1 MRDLQHQGIA
11 SFIETFSSL
20 YRNFFLPLLKL
31 FPPFLSILK
40 NFSLHFI
47 ETYFIIKFQLKLERG
62 EGMVRHNTKNIV
74 VNLDTSIKKSNEI
87 SLAKLNQGLTLN
99 QMQVLAYAIFSTQK
113 NGSTTFNKADFEKQF
128 NIVKYATKDAVIDAK
143 ELMNLKVAFIDYV
156 NDRFR
161 YSNIFTD
168 MYYERGTFVF
178 EWNTKFLPHIL
189 DLKNRYIIND
199 LTVTANFK
207 SSFSW
212 VLYEHLKALYGYW
225 HKQFTKDELMGLF
238 NVEEVKSYQ
247 TNTSL
252 FKTKV
257 LDVAIEEINQY
268 TELEISYTEMKKG
281 RAIVG
286 FDLHWSTGKFE
297 TAASEKL
304 ITEIRSIVEAVSIDA
319 SKLIMISDDQAR
331 MEAVRVF
338 NLIMTK
344 AKELTE
350 SSTQD
355 QAQNIYDYI
364 KIRMNELNK
373 ILIDTQTEIDEKSI
387 FYNWLDERE

>member
-1 MRDLQHQGIA
+1 MEIGDVMARC
-11 SFIETFSSL
+11 
-20 YRNFFLPLLKL
+20 
-31 FPPFLSILK
+31 
-40 NFSLHFI
+40 
-47 ETYFIIKFQLKLERG
+47 
-62 EGMVRHNTKNIV
+62 NTKNIV
-74 VNLDTSIKKSNEI
+74 VNLDTTIKKSNEI

-113 NGSTTFNKADFEKQF
+113 NGSTKFNKADFEKQF
-128 NIVKYATKDAVIDAK
+128 NMVKYATKDAVIDAK
-143 ELMNLKVAFIDYV
+143 ELMDLKISFIDYV

-161 YSNIFTD
+161 YSNVFTD
-168 MYYERGTFVF
+168 MYYEKGTFVF
-178 EWNTKFLPHIL
+178 EWNNKFLPHIL
-189 DLKNRYIIND
+189 DLKERYIIND
-199 LTVTANFK
+199 LTVTAKFK

-225 HKQFTKDELMGLF
+225 HKQFTKAELMSLF

-247 TNTSL
+247 GNTSL
-252 FKTKV
+252 FKNKV
-257 LDVAIEEINQY
+257 LDFAISEINQY
-268 TELEISYTEMKKG
+268 TELEVHYTEMKKG
-281 RAIVG
+281 RAIIG
-286 FDLHWSTGKFE
+286 FDVHWSTGKFE

-304 ITEIRSIVEAVSIDA
+304 ITEIRAIVEAVSIDA

>member
-1 MRDLQHQGIA
+1 M
-11 SFIETFSSL
+11 
-20 YRNFFLPLLKL
+20 
-31 FPPFLSILK
+31 
-40 NFSLHFI
+40 
-47 ETYFIIKFQLKLERG
+47 
-62 EGMVRHNTKNIV
+62 
-74 VNLDTSIKKSNEI
+74 
-87 SLAKLNQGLTLN
+87 AKLNKGLTLN
-99 QMQVLAYAIFSTQK
+99 QMQLLSYAIFSTQK
-113 NGSTTFNKADFEKQF
+113 NGSTTFHKADFEKQF
-128 NIVKYATKDAVIDAK
+128 NIVKYRTNHAK
-143 ELMNLKVAFIDYV
+143 VDSERLLDLKVSTVDLA
-156 NDRFR
+156 NDCFGF
-161 YSNIFTD
+161 SNVFTR
-168 MYYERGTFVF
+168 MTYKKGTFLF
-178 EWNTKFLPHIL
+178 KWNEEFIPHIL

-268 TELEISYTEMKKG
+268 TELEIRYTEMKKG

-304 ITEIRSIVEAVSIDA
+304 ITEIRAIVEAVAIDA
-319 SKLIMISDDQAR
+319 SKLIMISDEQAR
-331 MEAVRVF
+331 SNAVRVF

-350 SSTQD
+350 SSTQE

-364 KIRMNELNK
+364 KIRMNELNQ

-387 FYNWLDERE
+387 FYNWLEERE

>member
-1 MRDLQHQGIA
+1 MTRKNG
-11 SFIETFSSL
+11 
-20 YRNFFLPLLKL
+20 K
-31 FPPFLSILK
+31 SIVI
-40 NFSLHFI
+40 S
-47 ETYFIIKFQLKLERG
+47 
-62 EGMVRHNTKNIV
+62 
-74 VNLDTSIKKSNEI
+74 DTSIKKSNEI
-87 SLAKLNQGLTLN
+87 SMAKLNKGLTLN
-99 QMQVLAYAIFSTQK
+99 QMQLLSYAIFSTQK
-113 NGSTTFNKADFEKQF
+113 NGATVFHKADFEKQF
-128 NIVKYATKDAVIDAK
+128 NIDEYRTNHARIDSEK
-143 ELMNLKVAFIDYV
+143 LLDLKVSTLDLA
-156 NDRFR
+156 NDCFEFL
-161 YSNIFTD
+161 NVFTR
-168 MYYERGTFVF
+168 MTYRKGTFVF
-178 EWNTKFLPHIL
+178 EWNTNFLPHIL
-189 DLKNRYIIND
+189 DLKERYIIND

-225 HKQFTKDELMGLF
+225 HKQFTKAELMSLF

-247 TNTSL
+247 INTSL
-252 FKTKV
+252 FKSKV
-257 LDVAIEEINQY
+257 LDFAISEINQY
-268 TELEISYTEMKKG
+268 TELEVHYTEMKKG
-281 RAIVG
+281 RAIIG

>member
-1 MRDLQHQGIA
+1 MKVGEEMTR
-11 SFIETFSSL
+11 
-20 YRNFFLPLLKL
+20 
-31 FPPFLSILK
+31 K
-40 NFSLHFI
+40 NAKS
-47 ETYFIIKFQLKLERG
+47 
-62 EGMVRHNTKNIV
+62 IV
-74 VNLDTSIKKSNEI
+74 VNLDTSIKKSNEL

-99 QMQVLAYAIFSTQK
+99 QMQLLSYAIFSTQK

-128 NIVKYATKDAVIDAK
+128 NIEQYRTEHAKVDSEKLKSLSVSCIDL
-143 ELMNLKVAFIDYV
+143 ENDYFDFLNV
-156 NDRFR
+156 FSRMT
-161 YSNIFTD
+161 YKK
-168 MYYERGTFVF
+168 GTFLF
-178 EWNTKFLPHIL
+178 KWNEEFIPHIL

-247 TNTSL
+247 NNTSL
-252 FKTKV
+252 LKTKV

-268 TELEISYTEMKKG
+268 TELEIRYTEMKKG

-304 ITEIRSIVEAVSIDA
+304 ITEIRAIVEAVAIDA
-319 SKLIMISDDQAR
+319 SKLIMISDEQAR
-331 MEAVRVF
+331 TNAVRVF

-355 QAQNIYDYI
+355 QAQSIYDYI
-364 KIRMNELNK
+364 KIRMNELNQ

-387 FYNWLDERE
+387 FYNWLEERA

>member
-1 MRDLQHQGIA
+1 M
-11 SFIETFSSL
+11 
-20 YRNFFLPLLKL
+20 
-31 FPPFLSILK
+31 
-40 NFSLHFI
+40 
-47 ETYFIIKFQLKLERG
+47 
-62 EGMVRHNTKNIV
+62 
-74 VNLDTSIKKSNEI
+74 
-87 SLAKLNQGLTLN
+87 
-99 QMQVLAYAIFSTQK
+99 
-113 NGSTTFNKADFEKQF
+113 
-128 NIVKYATKDAVIDAK
+128 
-143 ELMNLKVAFIDYV
+143 
-156 NDRFR
+156 
-161 YSNIFTD
+161 
-168 MYYERGTFVF
+168 
-178 EWNTKFLPHIL
+178 
-189 DLKNRYIIND
+189 
-199 LTVTANFK
+199 
-207 SSFSW
+207 
-212 VLYEHLKALYGYW
+212 LYEHLKALYGYW

-268 TELEISYTEMKKG
+268 TELEIRYTEMKKG

-304 ITEIRSIVEAVSIDA
+304 ITEIRSIVEAVAIDA
-319 SKLIMISDDQAR
+319 SKLIMISDEQAR
-331 MEAVRVF
+331 TNAVRVF

-350 SSTQD
+350 SSTQE

-364 KIRMNELNK
+364 KIRMNELNQ

-387 FYNWLDERE
+387 FYNWLEERA

>member
-1 MRDLQHQGIA
+1 MMA
-11 SFIETFSSL
+11 
-20 YRNFFLPLLKL
+20 RN
-31 FPPFLSILK
+31 
-40 NFSLHFI
+40 
-47 ETYFIIKFQLKLERG
+47 
-62 EGMVRHNTKNIV
+62 NTKNIV
-74 VNLDTSIKKSNEI
+74 FNLDTSIKKSNEI

-143 ELMNLKVAFIDYV
+143 ELMDLKISFVDYV

-161 YSNIFTD
+161 YSNVFTD
-168 MYYERGTFVF
+168 MYYEQGTFVF

-189 DLKNRYIIND
+189 DLKERYIIND

-212 VLYEHLKALYGYW
+212 ILYEHLKALYGYW
-225 HKQFTKDELMGLF
+225 HKQFTKDELMALF
-238 NVEEVKSYQ
+238 NVEGVKSYQ

-252 FKTKV
+252 FKSKV
-257 LDVAIEEINQY
+257 LDVAIDEINQY
-268 TELEISYTEMKKG
+268 TELEIERYTEIKKG

-304 ITEIRSIVEAVSIDA
+304 ITEIRSIIDAVAIDA
-319 SKLIMISDDQAR
+319 SKFIMIQDEQAR
-331 MEAVRVF
+331 YNAGRVF
-338 NLIMTK
+338 NLIMSK
-344 AKELTE
+344 ANELTE

-364 KIRMNELNK
+364 KIRMNELNQ
-373 ILIDTQTEIDEKSI
+373 ILIDTQTKVDEKSI

>member
-1 MRDLQHQGIA
+1 MTRKNG
-11 SFIETFSSL
+11 
-20 YRNFFLPLLKL
+20 K
-31 FPPFLSILK
+31 SIVI
-40 NFSLHFI
+40 S
-47 ETYFIIKFQLKLERG
+47 
-62 EGMVRHNTKNIV
+62 
-74 VNLDTSIKKSNEI
+74 DTSIKKSNEI
-87 SLAKLNQGLTLN
+87 SMAKLNKGLTLN
-99 QMQVLAYAIFSTQK
+99 QMQLLSYAIFSTQK
-113 NGSTTFNKADFEKQF
+113 NGATVFHKADFEKQF
-128 NIVKYATKDAVIDAK
+128 KIDEYRTNHAK
-143 ELMNLKVAFIDYV
+143 VDSERLLDLKVSTVDLA
-156 NDRFR
+156 NDCFEFL
-161 YSNIFTD
+161 NVFTR
-168 MYYERGTFVF
+168 MTYKKGTFLF
-178 EWNTKFLPHIL
+178 KWNEEFIPHIL

-281 RAIVG
+281 RAI
-286 FDLHWSTGKFE
+286 
-297 TAASEKL
+297 
-304 ITEIRSIVEAVSIDA
+304 DA
-319 SKLIMISDDQAR
+319 SKLIMISDEQAR
-331 MEAVRVF
+331 TNAVRVF

-350 SSTQD
+350 SSTQE

-364 KIRMNELNK
+364 KIRMNELNQ

-387 FYNWLDERE
+387 FYNWLEERA

>member
-1 MRDLQHQGIA
+1 M
-11 SFIETFSSL
+11 
-20 YRNFFLPLLKL
+20 
-31 FPPFLSILK
+31 
-40 NFSLHFI
+40 
-47 ETYFIIKFQLKLERG
+47 KLERG

-74 VNLDTSIKKSNEI
+74 VNLETSIKKSNGI

-238 NVEEVKSYQ
+238 NVGEVKSYQ

-268 TELEISYTEMKKG
+268 TELEIRYTEMKKG

-304 ITEIRSIVEAVSIDA
+304 ITEIRAIVEAVAIDA
-319 SKLIMISDDQAR
+319 SKLIMISDEQAR
-331 MEAVRVF
+331 SNAVRVF

-350 SSTQD
+350 SSTQE

-364 KIRMNELNK
+364 KIRMNELNQ

-387 FYNWLDERE
+387 FYNWLEERA

>member
-1 MRDLQHQGIA
+1 M
-11 SFIETFSSL
+11 T
-20 YRNFFLPLLKL
+20 
-31 FPPFLSILK
+31 
-40 NFSLHFI
+40 
-47 ETYFIIKFQLKLERG
+47 
-62 EGMVRHNTKNIV
+62 
-74 VNLDTSIKKSNEI
+74 
-87 SLAKLNQGLTLN
+87 
-99 QMQVLAYAIFSTQK
+99 TQK
-113 NGSTTFNKADFEKQF
+113 NGATVFHKADFEKQF
-128 NIVKYATKDAVIDAK
+128 KIDEYRTNHAK
-143 ELMNLKVAFIDYV
+143 VDSERLLDLKVSTVDLA
-156 NDRFR
+156 NDCFEFL
-161 YSNIFTD
+161 NVFTR
-168 MYYERGTFVF
+168 MTYKKGTFLF
-178 EWNTKFLPHIL
+178 KWNEEFIPHIL

-304 ITEIRSIVEAVSIDA
+304 ITEIRSIVEAVAIDA
-319 SKLIMISDDQAR
+319 SKLIMISDEQAR
-331 MEAVRVF
+331 TNAVRVF

-344 AKELTE
+344 AKELIE
-350 SSTQD
+350 SSTQE

-364 KIRMNELNK
+364 KIRMNELNQ

-387 FYNWLDERE
+387 FYNWLEERE